1 MIVELIAAAALGG
14 LLLWMALSAL
24 GTADPDSDDL
34 TFDPV
39 DETPRGRALLA
50 IRDLE
55 FDRETGKIGDAD
67 FQAIRTR
74 LSWEAV
80 RILDREAPEGAAAPA
95 APAARPPSAAEP
107 VSCPACGPRPESD
120 ARFCSRC
127 GGRIVQPA

>member
-1 MIVELIAAAALGG
+1 MIAELIAAAALGG

-24 GTADPDSDDL
+24 GGADSESDDL
-34 TFDPV
+34 IFDPV

-55 FDRETGKIGDAD
+55 FDRETGKIGEAD
-67 FQAIRTR
+67 FRAIKAR

-80 RILDREAPEGAAAPA
+80 RILDREVPDA
-95 APAARPPSAAEP
+95 PPSGGPAVPEDRHGD
-107 VSCPACGPRPESD
+107 CPACGPRPEAD

-127 GGRIVQPA
+127 GGRLARAA

>member
-1 MIVELIAAAALGG
+1 MIAELIAAAALGG

-24 GTADPDSDDL
+24 GTSDADADEL

-55 FDRETGKIGDAD
+55 FDRETGKIGEAD
-67 FQAIRTR
+67 FHQIKTR

-80 RILDREAPEGAAAPA
+80 RILDREGTDAPGAPTSAAAQPTG
-95 APAARPPSAAEP
+95 P
-107 VSCPACGPRPESD
+107 VTCAACGPRPEAD

-127 GGRIVQPA
+127 GGRIAQPA

>member
-1 MIVELIAAAALGG
+1 MIVELVAAAALGG

-24 GTADPDSDDL
+24 GTPDPEGDEL
-34 TFDPV
+34 IFDPV

-55 FDRETGKIGDAD
+55 FDRETGKIGEAD
-67 FQAIRTR
+67 FQALKTR

-80 RILDREAPEGAAAPA
+80 RVLDREAPAGPA
-95 APAARPPSAAEP
+95 SPVPAVAESRPGP
-107 VSCPACGPRPESD
+107 CPTCGPRPEAD

-127 GGRIVQPA
+127 GGRLAARAA